1 MKQTRSMILAA
12 LFAALTAVGAF
23 IRIPTPVSAFTL
35 QVFFAAMAGAL
46 LGRKW
51 GMASQLIYVAL
62 GLVGL
67 PIFTSGG
74 GPGALLHPTAG
85 FLLGLLP
92 MAWLIG
98 VIVERHGAAFHTI
111 CLACLAGLVVLYA
124 IGLPYLHLILRVYL
138 QQSWSVRQ
146 TLQSGLLLFLPWD
159 LLKVLMTGLL
169 CVRIYPAVH
178 RIL

>member
-62 GLVGL
+62 GLLGL

-74 GPGALLHPTAG
+74 GDSVS
-85 FLLGLLP
+85 F
-92 MAWLIG
+92 I
-98 VIVERHGAAFHTI
+98 VIFVFDS
-111 CLACLAGLVVLYA
+111 LY
-124 IGLPYLHLILRVYL
+124 LRV
-138 QQSWSVRQ
+138 
-146 TLQSGLLLFLPWD
+146 GE
-159 LLKVLMTGLL
+159 
-169 CVRIYPAVH
+169 
-178 RIL
+178 